1 MNKKIII
8 LDFNNAKVH
17 IFNYTNDVRDNIEIE
32 DFFNY
37 LADHKGIQLRE
48 QDCQWMITDDLN
60 IQIH

>member
-8 LDFNNAKVH
+8 LDFSSAKVH
-17 IFNYTNDVRDNIEIE
+17 IFNYTNGIRDNIEIE